1 MSEYIW
7 SFLSFILSPTSPLNT
22 FEYANGSPYRN
33 LDFVLWLAP
42 GLDLGHASLKAQVFH
57 ERLTLESMC
66 ETALY
71 ATPADD
77 LNTCLLQL
85 KSDQSSLRQVPLP
98 TGDFVMRITTI
109 PLPLYPPPHL
119 LLYSSLNFDPSF
131 GSCALIYSASPRL
144 LLSPCSRSRS
154 SCSFCVPRCHFA
166 RGYGGKKGSRV
177 WDRWKWIQDT
187 HDRGLQAN
195 IKYKAC
201 WEICLNQASLTHFGR
216 SRFANLN

>member
-85 KSDQSSLRQVPLP
+85 KSDQSSLRQMPLP

-109 PLPLYPPPHL
+109 PLPLYPPPPPSSLFLSKFWSIFWLLRTHL
-119 LLYSSLNFDPSF
+119 LRFTALASFSLQSQQVLLFVLCPSLSLCPRIRRKERVAGMGQMEMNTRHTRQRTSGKYQIQSMLGDMFKPSVTYSFW
-131 GSCALIYSASPRL
+131 A
-144 LLSPCSRSRS
+144 
-154 SCSFCVPRCHFA
+154 V
-166 RGYGGKKGSRV
+166 
-177 WDRWKWIQDT
+177 Q
-187 HDRGLQAN
+187 
-195 IKYKAC
+195 
-201 WEICLNQASLTHFGR
+201 IC
-216 SRFANLN
+216 